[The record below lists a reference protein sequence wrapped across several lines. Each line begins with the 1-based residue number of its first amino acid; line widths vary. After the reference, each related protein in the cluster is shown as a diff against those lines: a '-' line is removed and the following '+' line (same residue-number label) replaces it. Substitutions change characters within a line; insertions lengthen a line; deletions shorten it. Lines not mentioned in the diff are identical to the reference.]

1 MSKNSFSGD
10 HGVSFLPIEAM
21 ESKSLYC
28 CLLCGNE
35 TRNIHIKVC
44 NDCVQIL
51 SQIIKEKRDENKQG
65 E

>member
-1 MSKNSFSGD
+1 MSENSFYIS
-10 HGVSFLPIEAM
+10 PIEG
-21 ESKSLYC
+21 ETIFR

-51 SQIIKEKRDENKQG
+51 SQIIKEKRNENKQG